1 MESGNI
7 QVQFFCLLMLILTSQ
22 LVVSQTECPLI
33 TAPELGDNMSS
44 SSTGLIVAA
53 LAFASQGGGANDIQ
67 LVDYNVVCLAQGTVE
82 DRYRM
87 VSVIASYFLD
97 GATTV
102 TTNQFHF
109 QCVSG
114 AWSITVLNNFDNSV
128 TDTAVVGNLT
138 TPVRRDCR
146 ICVDIT
152 GTGFS
157 AAEHCVGEYLQLC

>member
-1 MESGNI
+1 MSVGTLFI
-7 QVQFFCLLMLILTSQ
+7 LCFAATWKQVF
-22 LVVSQTECPLI
+22 SQTECPIL
-33 TAPELGDNMSS
+33 TTSDLGNNVSS
-44 SSTGLIVAA
+44 SSTGLIVTA
-53 LAFASQGGGANDIQ
+53 LAFATQGGGANDIQ
-67 LVDYNVVCLAQGTVE
+67 LVDYNIVCLAQGTVE

-114 AWSITVLNNFDNSV
+114 AWSINVFNNFDNSV
-128 TDTAVVGNLT
+128 SSTAVVGNLT

-146 ICVDIT
+146 FCVSIN

-157 AAEHCVGEYLQLC
+157 AAEHCAGEY

>member
-1 MESGNI
+1 MS
-7 QVQFFCLLMLILTSQ
+7 VWTLLILCFAATWKQ
-22 LVVSQTECPLI
+22 VFSQTECPILTI
-33 TAPELGDNMSS
+33 SDLGNVSS
-44 SSTGLIVAA
+44 SSTGLIVTA
-53 LAFASQGGGANDIQ
+53 LTFASQGGGANDIQ
-67 LVDYNVVCLAQGTVE
+67 LVDYNIVCLAQGTVE
-82 DRYRM
+82 DRYSM

-114 AWSITVLNNFDNSV
+114 AWSINVLNNFDNSV
-128 TDTAVVGNLT
+128 TATALVGNLT

-146 ICVDIT
+146 LCVDIT

-157 AAEHCVGEYLQLC
+157 AAEHCVGEY

>member
-1 MESGNI
+1 MSVGT
-7 QVQFFCLLMLILTSQ
+7 LLILCFAATWKP
-22 LVVSQTECPLI
+22 VFSQTECPIL
-33 TAPELGDNMSS
+33 TTSDLGNNVSS

-53 LAFASQGGGANDIQ
+53 LAFAGQGGGANDIQ
-67 LVDYNVVCLAQGTVE
+67 LVDYNIVCLAQGTVE

-114 AWSITVLNNFDNSV
+114 AWSSNVINNFDNSV
-128 TDTAVVGNLT
+128 TATALVGDLT

-146 ICVDIT
+146 LCVDIT

-157 AAEHCVGEYLQLC
+157 AAEHCVGEY